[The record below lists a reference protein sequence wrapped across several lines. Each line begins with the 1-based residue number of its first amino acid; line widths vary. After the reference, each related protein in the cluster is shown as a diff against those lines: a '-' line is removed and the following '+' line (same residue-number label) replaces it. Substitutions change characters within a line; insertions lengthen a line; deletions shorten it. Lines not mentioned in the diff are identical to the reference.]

1 MVDER
6 LIELIML
13 REIIKEKRRKQETN
27 IKLNF
32 DLEVPHPF
40 PFENTLIKEDR
51 RK

>member
-1 MVDER
+1 MTEV
-6 LIELIML
+6 ELC
-13 REIIKEKRRKQETN
+13 EIIKEKRRKQETN

-40 PFENTLIKEDR
+40 PFDNTLIKENR